1 MPILRLVIFVA
12 ILLATLGGTMARAQ
26 QSGIVGAWVTQGMDP
41 ATGTAIRVEYSFM
54 PTGQFQKSF
63 GMQVGAS
70 GGYDWI
76 AGRWF
81 TEGQWLRLEVQQHYS
96 TSTGS
101 NGPLP
106 PGELWLYAMPNM
118 NTLVLTHSACVQQQL
133 QRPDCVLQLT
143 RAQ

>member
-1 MPILRLVIFVA
+1 MLIHRLGVAATLIFV
-12 ILLATLGGTMARAQ
+12 LVGATAVAQ
-26 QSGIVGAWVTQGMDP
+26 PGPMVGAWVGQGTDP
-41 ATGTAIRVEYSFM
+41 ATGTVVRVEYSFM
-54 PTGQFQKSF
+54 ATGEFQKSF
-63 GMQVGAS
+63 AMQVGVS

-81 TEGQWLRLEVQQHYS
+81 TQEQWLRLEVHQHYS

-106 PGELWLYAMPNM
+106 PGELWYYEMPNQ
-118 NTLVLTHSACVQQQL
+118 NTLILTHSLCVQHNL
-133 QRPDCVLQLT
+133 NRPDCKLQLS